1 MSRSSSTVLVT
12 GGTSGLGYE
21 CALEIARQKPDCRII
36 IASRSNNDD
45 AAASI
50 NKKLHQTNVSYLP
63 LDLSSLAKVREFA
76 TSYSTKSNPPISAL
90 VMNAGLQ
97 FPGAVSYTDDGVEKT
112 FGINHVGHALLF
124 YLLRPHLA
132 PDARIVIIASGTHDP
147 AQKTGLPDANY
158 TTAEEL
164 AHPTP
169 ESVKN
174 GGRQRYATSKL
185 CNVMW
190 SYALHDH
197 IAKATG
203 GKQWTVTAFDP
214 GLMPGT
220 SLARDAGAMLNFV
233 FTKVLP
239 HLIWLLRRLVSS
251 NIHSPQES
259 GVALARM
266 AVGKDVQ
273 GVSGKYYEGPEEIK
287 SSVGSYVK
295 EKQEDLW
302 QWTAK
307 FVAMNEEEI
316 RSFRQL

>member
-1 MSRSSSTVLVT
+1 MSKSPSTILVT

-21 CALEIARQKPDCRII
+21 CALDIARQKPNCSII

-45 AAASI
+45 AAGSI

-76 TSYSTKSNPPISAL
+76 SSYSTKSSPPIAAL

-97 FPGAVSYTDDGVEKT
+97 FPKDVSYTNDGIEKT

-132 PDARIVIIASGTHDP
+132 PDARIVITASGTHDP
-147 AQKTGLPDANY
+147 AQKTGLPDAKF

-169 ESVKN
+169 ESAKN
-174 GGRQRYATSKL
+174 NGRQRYATSKL
-185 CNVMW
+185 CNIMW
-190 SYALHDH
+190 AYALHDH
-197 IAKATG
+197 ITKATS

-220 SLARDAGAMLNFV
+220 SLARDGGAMLNFV

-239 HLIWLLRRLVSS
+239 HFIWLLRLMVSP

-259 GVALARM
+259 GAALARL

-273 GVSGKYYEGPEEIK
+273 GVSGKYYEGDKEIK
-287 SSVGSYVK
+287 SSVESYVK

-316 RSFRQL
+316 RSFQQL